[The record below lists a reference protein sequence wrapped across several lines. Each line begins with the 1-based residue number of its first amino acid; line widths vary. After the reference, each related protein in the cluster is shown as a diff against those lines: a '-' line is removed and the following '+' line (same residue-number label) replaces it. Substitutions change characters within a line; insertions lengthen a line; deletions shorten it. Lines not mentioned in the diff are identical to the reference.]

1 VVIRLIFY
9 IRKSILGSL
18 HGGKR
23 IEFVQAL
30 REQPDGAL
38 EGRGP
43 DISMPAAS
51 VSDLCPFSSFDAP
64 TCVSYSRSMTLH
76 VVIERGEDGY
86 FSARCPSLKSCWSQ
100 GRDRE
105 EALRNIQEVIE
116 LYLEPSP
123 EDLVQDETHE
133 VIALTV

>member
-1 VVIRLIFY
+1 
-9 IRKSILGSL
+9 
-18 HGGKR
+18 
-23 IEFVQAL
+23 
-30 REQPDGAL
+30 
-38 EGRGP
+38 
-43 DISMPAAS
+43 
-51 VSDLCPFSSFDAP
+51 
-64 TCVSYSRSMTLH
+64 MTLH

-86 FSARCPSLKSCWSQ
+86 YSARCPSLKSCWSQ

-105 EALRNIQEVIE
+105 EALRNIQEAIE